1 MSPRAL
7 PLGLALCALAACA
20 PRAQT
25 PAAPQAQGTGPVS
38 VQTASAG
45 TAPAGTAAPC
55 PLDAGAMDGWNDR
68 APPRRIHG
76 NTYYVGTC
84 GIAAILV
91 VGAEGSI
98 LLDGGTEQAAEAI
111 LANIRALGFASE
123 DVKVLLNT
131 HEHSD
136 HAGGFAALQRAT
148 GAPLLARAPAVETLR
163 SGKSG
168 RDDPQFGHLTGFPG
182 VADVR
187 ALPADGR
194 VRLGELTLQA
204 HATPG
209 HAPGGTSWTWRSCD
223 DAGRCLDIAYVD
235 SHTAISDDTYRFGE
249 HPAYV
254 ADFTGSIDRVAS
266 LPCDL
271 LITPHPIAS
280 NLLARFHG
288 DAPLVDAGACRRF
301 ADAARSQLQQRLST
315 EAAGERT

>member
-1 MSPRAL
+1 ML
-7 PLGLALCALAACA
+7 LCALSGCA
-20 PRAQT
+20 PGARA
-25 PAAPQAQGTGPVS
+25 PAA
-38 VQTASAG
+38 ASAVAPQMPAAQA
-45 TAPAGTAAPC
+45 TAAQATDQPAAAPVAPC

-84 GIAAILV
+84 GIAAILI
-91 VGAEGSI
+91 VGAEGAI
-98 LLDGGTEQAAEAI
+98 LIDGGTEQAPEAI
-111 LANIRALGFASE
+111 LANIRTLGVAPE
-123 DVKVLLNT
+123 DVNVLLNT

-136 HAGGFAALQRAT
+136 HAGGLAALQRAT
-148 GAPLLARAPAVETLR
+148 GAPVLARGPAVETLR

-182 VADVR
+182 VPNVR
-187 ALPADGR
+187 ALPTDGR

-223 DAGRCLDIAYVD
+223 EAGRCLDIAHVD
-235 SHTAISDDTYRFGE
+235 SHTAISDASYRFGE

-254 ADFTGSIDRVAS
+254 ADFTDSIDRVAS

-301 ADAARSQLQQRLST
+301 ADAARRQLQTRLST
-315 EAAGERT
+315 EAAGDRP